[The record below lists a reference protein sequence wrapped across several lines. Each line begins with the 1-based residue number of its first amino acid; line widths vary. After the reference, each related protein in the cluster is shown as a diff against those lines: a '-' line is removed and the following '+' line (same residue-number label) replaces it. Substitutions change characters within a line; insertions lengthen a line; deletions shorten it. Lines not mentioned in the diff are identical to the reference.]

1 MTEHHTPIPG
11 FTSEQ
16 SWALVK
22 VADEAAERAIAK
34 MRSNG
39 CPVGGCEERGELQ
52 AVVFGAAKAGVVSLD
67 ARVAD
72 VERVVANLRRLLWVS
87 ISALATSLAALI
99 ITLMASNLGG

>member
-39 CPVGGCEERGELQ
+39 CPVGGCNDRVALE
-52 AVVFGAAKAGVVSLD
+52 AVVFGRAEAGVVGLD
-67 ARVAD
+67 SRVAD
-72 VERVVANLRRLLWVS
+72 LERMAANLRRVMWIAV
-87 ISALATSLAALI
+87 SALVTSVIGLVVTLAG
-99 ITLMASNLGG
+99 TQLGG